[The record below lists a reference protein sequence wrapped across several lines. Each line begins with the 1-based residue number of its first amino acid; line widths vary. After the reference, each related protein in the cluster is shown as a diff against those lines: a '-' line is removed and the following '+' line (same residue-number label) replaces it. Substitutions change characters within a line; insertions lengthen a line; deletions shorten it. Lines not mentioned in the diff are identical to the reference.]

1 MVELS
6 TIIII
11 RKSEKIFLM
20 LNAVIMHFMTQY
32 NYKHFVL
39 IRKPVNHFPSFSSSP
54 RTTVATKT
62 DLFLFLYKEAMLAN
76 STEWLKKA
84 CNSK

>member
-1 MVELS
+1 
-6 TIIII
+6 
-11 RKSEKIFLM
+11 M
-20 LNAVIMHFMTQY
+20 LNAVIMTQY
-32 NYKHFVL
+32 HYKHFVL